1 MYIAPDSDVY
11 LLEGVPLD
19 PTYEHTVMWTD
30 ASAQENWFVTHSAH
44 TLTGVSYQRH
54 SKGTIKLQKPIEEV
68 INCNYMAFRNTAFE
82 NKMFYAF
89 ITNVE
94 YVSNDTCEIFFELDV
109 MQTYLFDAVL
119 EECWVEREH
128 AETDKVGD
136 NVMAEPVDVGN
147 IVCFG
152 TYGDE
157 LFQQYDIL
165 LSYAS
170 RSS

>member
-1 MYIAPDSDVY
+1 MYIAPNSDVY

-19 PTYEHTVMWTD
+19 PTYEHTVMWAD
-30 ASAQENWFVTHSAH
+30 DQAQETWFVTHAAH
-44 TLTGVSYQRH
+44 SFTGVSYARH
-54 SKGTIKLQKPIEEV
+54 QQNSIKLEVPIEQV

-82 NKMFYAF
+82 DKMFYAF
-89 ITNVE
+89 VTNVE
-94 YVSNDTCEIFFELDV
+94 YLNNVTCEVFFELDV

-128 AETDKVGD
+128 SATDGLGD
-136 NVMAEPVDVGN
+136 NLLPEPVDTGN

-152 TYGDE
+152 TSGDE
-157 LFQQYDIL
+157 LFGQYDIL

-170 RSS
+170 RPS